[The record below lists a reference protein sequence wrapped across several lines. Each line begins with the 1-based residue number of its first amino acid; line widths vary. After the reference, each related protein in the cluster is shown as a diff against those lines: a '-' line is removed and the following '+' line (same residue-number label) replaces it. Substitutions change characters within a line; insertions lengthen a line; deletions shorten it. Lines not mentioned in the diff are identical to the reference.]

1 MKYFSIALLT
11 LVLSAA
17 AFGQTALR
25 VGSPAPDFSG
35 TDINGNNVALSGLRG
50 NVVVVTFW
58 TTRCPICHEEFP
70 KLNRVI
76 QSFNGKNVVFLSLTT
91 DNEDRVDAYLKKNP
105 LVSTIIPNSFG
116 VVLQYADR
124 DREGNIDMGYPAFFV
139 INPEGNIQYR
149 SSGYDKTPGLS
160 STLTRLLG
168 SM

>member
-1 MKYFSIALLT
+1 MKLLSALALG

-17 AFGQTALR
+17 VSAQTALR
-25 VGSPAPDFSG
+25 VGSPAPEFNG
-35 TDINGNNVALSGLRG
+35 TDLQGNTVSLSELRG

-70 KLNRVI
+70 KLNQVI
-76 QSFNGKNVVFLSLTT
+76 RSFDGKKVKFLSLTT

-105 LVSTIIPNSFG
+105 LISTIIPNSFG

-124 DREGNIDMGYPAFFV
+124 DKNGNIDMGYPAFFI
-139 INPEGNIQYR
+139 INPQGNIQYR
-149 SSGYDKTPGLS
+149 SSGYDKTPSLS
-160 STLTRLLG
+160 STLQQLIS